1 MINKTIGCCDTF
13 LDSISQLYEQTAL
26 PFSAPSE
33 NTDVQVVLI
42 GLAAAD
48 SSTTGTVIVKRLS
61 WPIASGVRMNVSR
74 SVRVEPSL
82 MGPPQHLLNRA
93 RRRRE
98 DVVGVRADEPDGT
111 HHKDKNKCKHHGI
124 FRDVLRVIIPPGTMK
139 KFDHMPPPGISLSGH
154 PPCGGRPKD
163 EEDRRVAT
171 ARKIR
176 KVELSLRKMAGA
188 HPERTR
194 FCANRVRVVKRRRPD
209 HP

>member
-82 MGPPQHLLNRA
+82 MGPHQQLLNRA

-98 DVVGVRADEPDGT
+98 DVVGVRADQPDGT
-111 HHKDKNKCKHHGI
+111 HHNHQNDREHYRI
-124 FRDVLRVIIPPGTMK
+124 FRDVLGFVIEAC
-139 KFDHMPPPGISLSGH
+139 L
-154 PPCGGRPKD
+154 PK
-163 EEDRRVAT
+163 
-171 ARKIR
+171 
-176 KVELSLRKMAGA
+176 
-188 HPERTR
+188 
-194 FCANRVRVVKRRRPD
+194 
-209 HP
+209 